1 RAREMSALE
10 LCSRLIY
17 TNLEVATMANK
28 YKVKNKEYVKL
39 GIKKNSNG
47 DFEYINPGDKSKSK
61 YKTVRKES

>member
-1 RAREMSALE
+1 
-10 LCSRLIY
+10 
-17 TNLEVATMANK
+17 VATMANK